1 MKKLIYCSLLGF
13 AFCLST
19 LVRAQVDFGNLL
31 QLAQSNPDSLVSL
44 SKGNK
49 MRINV
54 ERKTFLLC
62 LAYQVKADYSKVD
75 SLLNIALTDYAFDN
89 DSGLYVNYLMVSSD
103 QYKFS
108 GNYEAAI
115 TTLLKAVN
123 CSERNLDTINMV
135 TTSVHLAETAR
146 AAENFEL
153 GLAYLEKAELAV
165 KNFGRRINLI
175 MLARIYDRKA
185 SIFIEMKKDFD
196 ETNEQIL
203 NTISIAA
210 QIGDKNLE
218 ASSYNNLGFL
228 YINKEPENPNKK
240 AEDYFKKA
248 IELYDELG
256 NSINATNARINLSRY
271 YNRKGEYQ
279 MGVNTLIAIKRVVDS
294 SDWLWEKGGYYEM
307 LGRLYFSLKEYKSA
321 YESLEIAK
329 LNLIELTKNQY
340 DKRIASL
347 EIQHKI
353 AQKEKEIQ
361 LAMLETK
368 AKKNENKI
376 LYIILFFVFLLA
388 ISFFIFLIIS
398 GRQKRILRKQQK
410 ENIEINKK
418 LTKVVAQK
426 ETLLSEVNHRVKNN
440 LSILS
445 GLLYLQ
451 QTKEL
456 DPNVKSAIKKSLDRI
471 NTISLIHESIY
482 KRDDMESV
490 DFQEYLARL
499 IHSNKEIYW
508 NDLPLEIDVQCNKL
522 SPNLETSVPLAM
534 IINELVTNSFK
545 YAFKGISSPKIKVV
559 FENGVLKYMDNGK
572 GVESG
577 NSNTN
582 LGSKLISIFSDQIN
596 ATINSFAD
604 SQGYHH
610 HIRLSND

>member
-1 MKKLIYCSLLGF
+1 MTKLIYCYLLGF
-13 AFCLST
+13 AFCFPT
-19 LVRAQVDFGNLL
+19 LASAQGDFGNLL
-31 QLAQSNPDSLVSL
+31 HLAQSNPDSLISL
-44 SKGNK
+44 SKSKKTG
-49 MRINV
+49 INV
-54 ERKTFLLC
+54 ERETFLLC
-62 LAYQVKADYSKVD
+62 LAHQVKSDYSKVD
-75 SLLNIALTDYAFDN
+75 SLLNTAFADYTFEN
-89 DSGLYVNYLMVSSD
+89 DSGLYVNYLMVSAD
-103 QYKFS
+103 QLKFL
-108 GNYEAAI
+108 GNYEGAI
-115 TTLLKAVN
+115 TTLLRAVN
-123 CSERNLDTINMV
+123 CSERNLDTINLV
-135 TTSVHLAETAR
+135 TTSLHLAETAR

-153 GLAYLEKAELAV
+153 GLAYLEKAEIAV
-165 KNFGRRINLI
+165 KNFGKSINLM

-185 SIFIEMKKDFD
+185 SIFIEMKKSFD

-203 NTISIAA
+203 KTIEIAA
-210 QIGDKNLE
+210 QIGDKSLE
-218 ASSYNNLGFL
+218 ASSYNNLGFQ
-228 YINKEPENPNKK
+228 YINKNPENPNKK
-240 AEDYFKKA
+240 AEEYFKKA
-248 IELYDELG
+248 IDLYDELG
-256 NSINATNARINLSRY
+256 NAINATNARINLSRY
-271 YNRKGEYQ
+271 YNRKGDYQ
-279 MGVNTLIAIKRVVDS
+279 MGVNTLMIIKSMVDS

-307 LGRLYFSLKEYKSA
+307 LGRLQFSLGDYKKA

-329 LNLIELTKNQY
+329 LTLIELTKNQY
-340 DKRIASL
+340 DNRIAAL
-347 EIQHKI
+347 EVQHKI

-361 LAMLETK
+361 LALLETK
-368 AKKNENKI
+368 AKKEENKI
-376 LYIILFFVFLLA
+376 LYIILFFIFLLA
-388 ISFFIFLIIS
+388 ISFLIFLIIS
-398 GRQKRILRKQQK
+398 GKQKRILRKQQK
-410 ENIEINKK
+410 ENIEINKQ

-508 NDLPLEIDVQCNKL
+508 DNLPLEIEVQCKEL

-545 YAFKGISSPKIKVV
+545 YAFKGVSSPKIKVT

-572 GVESG
+572 GLESEK
-577 NSNTN
+577 STN

-596 ATINSFAD
+596 ATIKSFSD
-604 SQGYHH
+604 GKGYHH
-610 HIRLSND
+610 HIKLSNH